1 VEPAVLPVVG
11 MLVVGMVG
19 MPVVDLDLA
28 VDLDLVVE
36 EVVVE
41 VEVEVVEQSMPN
53 ELFQVRNHR
62 SF

>member
-36 EVVVE
+36 EVAVV

-53 ELFQVRNHR
+53 ELFQVKNHC